1 MTGELKRVALEMGSG
16 VALHSGD
23 YTKAAVRAVE
33 DAVRNSSLTMFRSL
47 GIDPQTM
54 HIDLHLA
61 ARQPESIDLDTV
73 CKVLPFGTVTPKVIK
88 GGLDVIDV
96 TTGKPCVVVNA
107 GVIVRVA
114 V

>member
-1 MTGELKRVALEMGSG
+1 MTGDLKRVALEMGSG
-16 VALHSGD
+16 SALHSGD

-47 GIDPQTM
+47 GIDPETM

-61 ARQPESIDLDTV
+61 ARQPEAIDLDTV
-73 CKVLPFGTVTPKVIK
+73 CKVLPYGKVTPRLVK

-96 TTGKPCVVVNA
+96 TTGKPCVIVNA
-107 GVIVRVA
+107 GVLVRVP